1 MTLVP
6 RSIAKLSSHRL
17 LRGSS
22 KGAEEEGGRHP
33 ERKLGGASSGC
44 VSGGFGLD
52 DDVVH
57 TALGVCLVQTGLCG
71 DKASYVSRSAA
82 ANSTLSRKP
91 AIQSLRS
98 IAALLELE
106 CLVVRWRLDC
116 PGSRGHYPGQ
126 LRHQLLKQLNSLGAQ
141 FRREQ
146 IWPVTFPPGRAKLD
160 LPHNEHGRE
169 RHDANANQSAS

>member
-52 DDVVH
+52 DGVVH

-71 DKASYVSRSAA
+71 DK
-82 ANSTLSRKP
+82 LRKP
-91 AIQSLRS
+91 GPRQPIQHCHGNQRS
-98 IAALLELE
+98 
-106 CLVVRWRLDC
+106 
-116 PGSRGHYPGQ
+116 
-126 LRHQLLKQLNSLGAQ
+126 K
-141 FRREQ
+141 
-146 IWPVTFPPGRAKLD
+146 
-160 LPHNEHGRE
+160 
-169 RHDANANQSAS
+169 ASG